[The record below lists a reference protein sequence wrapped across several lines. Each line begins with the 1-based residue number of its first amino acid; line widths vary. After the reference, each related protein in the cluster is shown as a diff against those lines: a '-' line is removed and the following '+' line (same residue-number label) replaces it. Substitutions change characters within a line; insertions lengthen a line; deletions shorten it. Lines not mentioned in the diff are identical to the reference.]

1 MSEIVVTQAPAAS
14 VTKRLSFLDRYLT
27 LWIFLAMAVGVGIG
41 FLFPQG
47 VKSFNAAVS
56 VGTTNIPIA
65 IGLILMMYPPLSKVK
80 YEEMGRV
87 LKAPKLLTFALIQNW
102 IVGPLVMFGLAVLFL
117 HDKPEY
123 MIGLILVGLAR
134 CIAMV
139 IVWNDLAD
147 GDRELAVGMVAFNA
161 VFQVLFYAVYIW
173 FFIGYLLPL
182 FHLAQGVN
190 AHVSMGEAAKT
201 VFFYLGTPFLAGL
214 ITHFTLLR
222 WKGRE
227 WFETVFAP
235 RISPLTLIAL
245 LFTIVVMFSL
255 QGEKIIQLP
264 MDVVRIAIPLVLYF
278 TAMWLVSFFISRRLV
293 NSYSP
298 TVSVAFTASSNDFE
312 LAIAVAVA
320 IFGISSGPAFATV
333 IGPLIEVPVM
343 VGLVNLAMAFRKR
356 YFGHEFSAP
365 PTQATVEAL
374 SRK

>member
-1 MSEIVVTQAPAAS
+1 MSEVAATQAAAKS
-14 VTKRLSFLDRYLT
+14 PNKQLSFLDRFLT
-27 LWIFLAMAVGVGIG
+27 LWIFLAMAAGVGIG
-41 FLFPQG
+41 FLFPEAIAN
-47 VKSFNAAVS
+47 FNAAVS

-65 IGLILMMYPPLSKVK
+65 IGLILMMYPPLTKVK

-102 IVGPLVMFGLAVLFL
+102 IVGPLVMFGLAILFL
-117 HDKPEY
+117 RDKPEY

-173 FFIGYLLPL
+173 FFISFLLPAL
-182 FHLAQGVN
+182 GLAQGLDV
-190 AHVSMGEAAKT
+190 HVSMGEAAKT

-214 ITHFTLLR
+214 ITRFSLLR

-227 WFETVFAP
+227 WFEKVFAP

-264 MDVVRIAIPLVLYF
+264 LDVVRIAIPLTLYF
-278 TAMWLVSFFISRRLV
+278 AAMWLNSFFISRRLV

-298 TVSVAFTASSNDFE
+298 TVSVAFTAASNDFE

-320 IFGISSGPAFATV
+320 IFGISSGQAFATV

-343 VGLVNLAMAFRKR
+343 VGLVNVAFWLRK
-356 YFGHEFSAP
+356 
-365 PTQATVEAL
+365 
-374 SRK
+374 KW

>member
-1 MSEIVVTQAPAAS
+1 MSQIAGTQ
-14 VTKRLSFLDRYLT
+14 VFTTRGTKPLSFLDRYLT

-41 FLFPQG
+41 FLFPEAIAN
-47 VKSFNAAVS
+47 FNVAVS

-65 IGLILMMYPPLSKVK
+65 IGLILMMYPPLTKVK

-102 IVGPLVMFGLAVLFL
+102 IVGPMVMFGLAVLFL
-117 HDKPEY
+117 RDKPEY

-173 FFIGYLLPL
+173 FFISFLLPAL
-182 FHLAQGVN
+182 HLVQGLN
-190 AHVSMGEAAKT
+190 IHISMGEAAKT
-201 VFFYLGTPFLAGL
+201 VFFYLGTPFLGGL
-214 ITHFTLLR
+214 ITRFALLR

-245 LFTIVVMFSL
+245 LFTVVVMFSL

-264 MDVVRIAIPLVLYF
+264 LDVVRIAIPLGLYF
-278 TAMWLVSFFISRRLV
+278 VMMWLISFFISRRLV
-293 NSYSP
+293 NSYAS

-312 LAIAVAVA
+312 LAIAVAIA

-343 VGLVNLAMAFRKR
+343 VGLVSLAMIFRRR
-356 YFGHEFSAP
+356 YFGHGLSAAP
-365 PTQATVEAL
+365 A
-374 SRK
+374 K

>member
-1 MSEIVVTQAPAAS
+1 MSEVAVAQARS
-14 VTKRLSFLDRYLT
+14 KSLSKQLSFLDRYLT
-27 LWIFLAMAVGVGIG
+27 LWIFLAMAVGVLIG

-47 VKSFNAAVS
+47 VERFNAVVS

-65 IGLILMMYPPLSKVK
+65 IGLILMMYPPLAKVK

-87 LKAPKLLTFALIQNW
+87 LKAPKLLTFALVQNW

-117 HDKPEY
+117 RDKPEY

-173 FFIGYLLPL
+173 VFIGVLLPA
-182 FHLAQGVN
+182 FGLAQGVN
-190 AHVSMGEAAKT
+190 AHISMGETAKT
-201 VFFYLGTPFLAGL
+201 VFFYLGTPFLGGL
-214 ITHFTLLR
+214 ITRFALLR
-222 WKGRE
+222 WKGRA

-255 QGEKIIQLP
+255 QGEKIIQHPL
-264 MDVVRIAIPLVLYF
+264 DVVQIAIPLALYF
-278 TAMWLVSFFISRRLV
+278 AGMWLISFFISRRLV
-293 NSYSP
+293 DSYSP
-298 TVSVAFTASSNDFE
+298 TVSVAFTAASNDFE

-320 IFGISSGPAFATV
+320 IFGISSGQAFATV

-343 VGLVNLAMAFRKR
+343 VGLVGLAMAFRKR
-356 YFGHEFSAP
+356 YFGHEVADSPQPGA
-365 PTQATVEAL
+365 AAVL
-374 SRK
+374 HK